1 MISFVGGDPGRV
13 VVWCE
18 SFLLKK
24 IHKIETQTL
33 RFGRFGGHMFRWD
46 FSVEAV
52 QVVFYV
58 KKYLMGNVRTPGAPL
73 MPVAFKQPRGYAH
86 FPFQNILW

>member
-1 MISFVGGDPGRV
+1 
-13 VVWCE
+13 
-18 SFLLKK
+18 
-24 IHKIETQTL
+24 
-33 RFGRFGGHMFRWD
+33 MFRMGFLD

-52 QVVFYV
+52 QLQVVFYV

-86 FPFQNILW
+86 FPFQIGFMVKSGESCQQLTSKFCFRSIKTVA